1 MPDPYVNPATGC
13 LRNLLGITN
22 PTELQ
27 NAERV
32 TSMLREQ
39 SIRAHGLPGDFDLAH
54 LQLIHRTV
62 FQDIY
67 AWAGSIRTVDTS
79 RTHPFC
85 RAKFIEE
92 QATKLFEQLAESNH
106 LKNLVRSEFVEQLT
120 HYFSELNAIHPF
132 RDGNGRTQRLFFEL
146 LAREAGYRLDW
157 SRTNEHQNVEACV
170 SAMEGITEELRNM
183 LGLVVLD
190 AVPGET
196 G

>member
-1 MPDPYVNPATGC
+1 MHDPYVDPATGC

-22 PTELQ
+22 ATELQ

-32 TSMLREQ
+32 ASMLREQ
-39 SIRAHGLPGDFDLAH
+39 SIRAHGLPGAFDLPH

-62 FQDIY
+62 FQDMY
-67 AWAGSIRTVDTS
+67 GWAGSIRTVDTA

-92 QATKLFEQLAESNH
+92 QATNLFEQLAAANH
-106 LKNLVRSEFVEQLT
+106 LKNLARDEFVEQLT

-146 LAREAGYRLDW
+146 LAREAGYRLGW
-157 SRTNEHQNVEACV
+157 SQTSEHQNVEACV
-170 SAMEGITEELRNM
+170 AAMEGNTALLRDM
-183 LGLVVLD
+183 LNAVV
-190 AVPGET
+190 A
-196 G
+196 